1 MDGWLHARYYGVPR
15 YISIYHGPPTRN
27 STTNPPIQNKPTGP
41 LQPAASYGAD
51 LTGTLFQG
59 EASGWNLS
67 RLDNMIKLLPDE
79 LPGITSAMLYFGT

>member
-1 MDGWLHARYYGVPR
+1 MDR
-15 YISIYHGPPTRN
+15 PPVSQPQPHQSKN
-27 STTNPPIQNKPTGP
+27 QTGP

-51 LTGTLFQG
+51 MAGTLFQG

-79 LPGITSAMLYFGT
+79 LPGITSAMLYFGA